1 MGGRGEDV
9 GGRGGEDVGGRGG
22 EEWVGEEVRSGWE
35 RR

>member
-35 RR
+35 RK